1 MASTFGVYLR
11 LGFDHLLDLRGYDH
25 ILFLA
30 VLCAAYSLARWR
42 ELLILVTAFTVGH
55 SLSLAAATLGLVR
68 IGSGLVEFLIPMTI
82 IATAV
87 TNLAGLSSPWIISRE
102 HREGRCASGPWT
114 GPDEHRDRRSAPLA
128 RRDEGPIAAALLVRG
143 ATQSAAAQRGCSA
156 GRMPSGSCSRA
167 ASLAR
172 RSAARIAALFVQE
185 ATQSEAVQRGCSA
198 PRMPGEVCPRAA
210 SRRGRGTGG
219 WSAPRVRYGLALLF
233 GVVHGLGFA
242 TFLRLALGT
251 ERSIWLPL
259 LSFNIGLE
267 LAQIVAAAGVLAI
280 GLAAT
285 RIPGVGER
293 LWTAVLSAAAGSMA
307 LLMAAGRFPP

>member
-1 MASTFGVYLR
+1 MVDYTMASTFGVYLR

-82 IATAV
+82 VATAV

-102 HREGRCASGPWT
+102 HREGRCAG
-114 GPDEHRDRRSAPLA
+114 
-128 RRDEGPIAAALLVRG
+128 
-143 ATQSAAAQRGCSA
+143 
-156 GRMPSGSCSRA
+156 
-167 ASLAR
+167 LAR
-172 RSAARIAALFVQE
+172 RSAERIAALFVQE

-198 PRMPGEVCPRAA
+198 PRMPGEVCARAA
-210 SRRGRGTGG
+210 NRRGRGTGR

-242 TFLRLALGT
+242 TFLRLALGA

-293 LWTAVLSAAAGSMA
+293 LWTAALSAAAGSVA
-307 LLMAAGRFPP
+307 LVMAAGRFPP